1 MFLAPTQHIVD
12 KFLSTGARILF
23 SAEPFCWPDV
33 TLADK
38 YPEPENGG
46 KKFLNSGM
54 FIGKYLMFK
63 NGSNQYLLIINAY
76 NYNYFT
82 GYVSDLYKLLSYAPI
97 QDTDDDQLFYTKAYL
112 NEEIR
117 ANLKIK
123 LDHKSEI
130 FQNMNGA
137 AGTLI

>member
-54 FIGKYLMFK
+54 FIGK
-63 NGSNQYLLIINAY
+63 NESNQYLLIINTY
-76 NYNYFT
+76 KYNYFT

-112 NEEIR
+112 DEDIR

-123 LDHKSEI
+123 LDHKSEL

-137 AGTLI
+137 AGKLLNHL